1 MTIILNEICL
11 LYRRACSISLP
22 DSVIIT
28 GGLSTWNIVSRYS
41 KDGWVE
47 DLPSLKVGRR
57 SHGCSQ
63 YLSGG
68 DQVRL
73 TMTI

>member
-1 MTIILNEICL
+1 MK
-11 LYRRACSISLP
+11 YFYHRDACSISLT
-22 DSVIIT
+22 DAVIIT
-28 GGLSTWNIVSRYS
+28 GGRETLNIVSRYS

>member
-1 MTIILNEICL
+1 MTEYYQMKDVY
-11 LYRRACSISLP
+11 YRWACSISLT

-28 GGLSTWNIVSRYS
+28 GGYETQNIVSRYS

-68 DQVRL
+68 EQVRL
-73 TMTI
+73 TI